1 MNKNE
6 ILVSYRTL
14 IKLAK
19 TLNNYN
25 FRDYFLRKIPFDYRN
40 KKNFDLNEETQKIQE
55 LERIIA
61 VQNLYSSSS

>member
-14 IKLAK
+14 IKFAK

-55 LERIIA
+55 LKRIIA

>member
-55 LERIIA
+55 LKRIIA